1 VRALPPWAWVMVAA
15 AAMVGRAPVYFT
27 APSFWAEEGSLF
39 HAYAFM
45 HRWDETL
52 ASTPSGYYLFYANLV
67 ALVAARAPVVI
78 APLVTKILALV
89 IQLVPVALIATSE
102 APLWRSPSR
111 RALGI
116 AAVLFGSLSGEIW
129 LATINS
135 QFYLTLIA
143 ILVLIE
149 PPPSGRRAAV
159 SLALLALAGLTG
171 PVASFVVPLFAWRA
185 WRTRTRAAIGQALVL
200 AACALVQI
208 AMVARGHG
216 GTGAAARLQGFGFGT
231 FGAIVW
237 MKAIILPTLGA
248 TAAEGFSY
256 ALGQA
261 VHGRLD
267 SPLAITLGVEMVI
280 LAAVALVWLARG
292 AGSWLGT
299 LLGGAWALV
308 TSLSIVFAVEE
319 KWTLLSHADSAS
331 RYFYVPGVV
340 LLLLL
345 LENACAG
352 DGARVRRAVCG
363 VLLAAGLVGGAA
375 RWRSSIRYRPSW
387 PVWRT
392 EVAAWQAD
400 ATHALAIWPPPW
412 QMRLIPPSPR

>member
-1 VRALPPWAWVMVAA
+1 MLAA
-15 AAMVGRAPVYFT
+15 AAMVVRAPVYFT

-52 ASTPSGYYLFYANLV
+52 TVTPVGYYLFYANLV
-67 ALVAARAPVVI
+67 ALLAARMPVAI
-78 APLVTKILALV
+78 APLVTKLLALV
-89 IQLVPVALIATSE
+89 IQLVPVALIATSD
-102 APLWRSPSR
+102 APLWRSPPR

-116 AAVLFGSLSGEIW
+116 AAVLFGALSGEIW

-135 QFYLTLIA
+135 QFYLTLVA
-143 ILVLIE
+143 VLVLIE
-149 PPPSGRRAAV
+149 PAPSGWRVPV
-159 SLALLALAGLTG
+159 SLVLLALAGLTG
-171 PVASFVVPLFAWRA
+171 PVAGFVAPLFVWRA
-185 WRTRTRAAIGQALVL
+185 WRTRTRATVGQALVL
-200 AACALVQI
+200 AACALVQA
-208 AMVARGHG
+208 AMVSRGHG
-216 GTGAAARLQGFGFGT
+216 GTGVAARLQGFGLGT

-248 TAAEGFSY
+248 TAADAFSH
-256 ALGQA
+256 ALGRA
-261 VHGRLD
+261 VHGRID
-267 SPLAITLGVEMVI
+267 SPLAITLGVEMLV
-280 LAAVALVWLARG
+280 LAAAALVWLARG
-292 AGSWLGT
+292 AGPRLGT

-319 KWTLLSHADSAS
+319 KWTLLSNADSAS

-352 DGARVRRAVCG
+352 DGPRLRRVVCG
-363 VLLAAGLVGGAA
+363 ILLAAGLVGGAT

-392 EVAAWQAD
+392 EVAAWEAD
-400 ATHALAIWPPPW
+400 PRHALAIWPPPW
-412 QMRLIPPSPR
+412 EMRLIPRSPR